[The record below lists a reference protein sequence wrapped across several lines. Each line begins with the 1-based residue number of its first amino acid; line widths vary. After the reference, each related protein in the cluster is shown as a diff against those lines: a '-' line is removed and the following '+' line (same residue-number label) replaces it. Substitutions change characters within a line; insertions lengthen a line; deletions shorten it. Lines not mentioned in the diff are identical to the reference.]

1 MAASTLPVPQAPRT
15 PSPIS
20 DDDHAHATNNAQPKG
35 LGLQGSPSITTD
47 YDYDIQQGISDS
59 PGKEPDSGRTIESAS
74 TMLSPTFSTTSAGAG
89 GLSPNGSLYTPITP
103 QTASTDGGF
112 PHTGLEPPAG
122 LDNGKN
128 PFNFT
133 PVQYVAGKPRPGAD
147 ALGKRRGHK
156 YRHSSIHASA
166 MNSIVQ
172 APMQRTPLSVPSS
185 LPIPTRNEAW
195 KSLTSHQTARLTWC
209 LAHFL
214 IAGFVQFSGAGSL
227 SMTALSRLILFDAAG
242 ATVCVIVDVMGNFE
256 VWKRSSI
263 KHPFGLERADV
274 LAGFG
279 MAVFI
284 SFMGLDILSHGIEHS
299 LENLGSH
306 VPHSSH
312 GHDRVGAGSV
322 DVASLLAIGSTL
334 VSAIGLKNHK
344 RIGKATNFSFI
355 AGWGKILGNPSHVLT
370 LSASTLLLV
379 LPLLSITTYTY
390 FDLGFSFIIAI
401 LMISL
406 GFRLGTSLA
415 SMLLMSYKPTRTKD
429 GSDPPSKTAVKDV
442 ISDISSDPG
451 VSALEEARFWQ
462 VHYGL
467 CMANLKLRYRGAA
480 GYGDEITRIR
490 QRVTS
495 LIRQRLGGK
504 WEVSMQMA
512 VEKD

>member
-1 MAASTLPVPQAPRT
+1 MAASTLPIPQPPRT
-15 PSPIS
+15 PSPLS
-20 DDDHAHATNNAQPKG
+20 DDNQSTNEQLHG
-35 LGLQGSPSITTD
+35 LGLAGGPSITTD

-74 TMLSPTFSTTSAGAG
+74 TMLSPTFSTTSAAS
-89 GLSPNGSLYTPITP
+89 GLSPSSSIYTPITP

-112 PHTGLEPPAG
+112 PQSSLEPPTGA
-122 LDNGKN
+122 DGKS

-133 PVQYVAGKPRPGAD
+133 PVQYVAGKPKSAAD

-166 MNSIVQ
+166 MTSIVQ
-172 APMQRTPLSVPSS
+172 PPPQRTPLSLPSS
-185 LPIPTRNEAW
+185 LPIPTRREAW
-195 KSLTSHQTARLTWC
+195 RSLTSHQTARLTWC
-209 LAHFL
+209 LVHFV

-242 ATVCVIVDVMGNFE
+242 VTVCVIVDVMGNFE

-306 VPHSSH
+306 VPHSAH

-344 RIGKATNFSFI
+344 RIGKATNFSLI

-370 LSASTLLLV
+370 LSASVLLLI
-379 LPLLSITTYTY
+379 LPLLSVTSYTY

-401 LMISL
+401 LMITL

-415 SMLLMSYKPTRTKD
+415 SMLLMSYKPTKTKENAT
-429 GSDPPSKTAVKDV
+429 PPSKTAVQDV
-442 ISDISSDPG
+442 IADISSDPS
-451 VSALEEARFWQ
+451 VSAVEEARFWQ

-467 CMANLKLRYRGAA
+467 CMANLKLRYHGGG
-480 GYGDEITRIR
+480 GYGDEMTRIR

-504 WEVSMQMA
+504 WEVSMQIA
-512 VEKD
+512 VESD

>member
-1 MAASTLPVPQAPRT
+1 M
-15 PSPIS
+15 
-20 DDDHAHATNNAQPKG
+20 G
-35 LGLQGSPSITTD
+35 LGLEGGPSITTD
-47 YDYDIQQGISDS
+47 YDYDIQKGISDS
-59 PGKEPDSGRTIESAS
+59 PSKEREPDSGRTIDSAN
-74 TMLSPTFSTTSAGAG
+74 TMLSPAFSTTSGAG
-89 GLSPNGSLYTPITP
+89 GLSPNSSLYTSITP

-112 PHTGLEPPAG
+112 PQSLEPPTAADG
-122 LDNGKN
+122 GKN

-133 PVQYVAGKPRPGAD
+133 PVQYVAGKPKTAAD

-172 APMQRTPLSVPSS
+172 SPPQRTPLSVPSS
-185 LPIPTRNEAW
+185 LPIPTRKEAW
-195 KSLTSHQTARLTWC
+195 RSLTPHQTARLSWC

-214 IAGFVQFSGAGSL
+214 IAGFVQFSGEGSL
-227 SMTALSRLILFDAAG
+227 AITALSRLILFDAAG
-242 ATVCVIVDVMGNFE
+242 ATVCVVVDVMGNFE

-299 LENLGSH
+299 LENLGTH

-322 DVASLLAIGSTL
+322 DIASLLAIGSTL

-370 LSASTLLLV
+370 LSASVLLLV
-379 LPLLSITTYTY
+379 LPMLSISTYTY

-415 SMLLMSYKPTRTKD
+415 SMLLMSYKPTPAKD
-429 GSDPPSKTAVKDV
+429 SSETTSKHAVRDV
-442 ISDISSDPG
+442 IADISSDPS
-451 VSALEEARFWQ
+451 VSAVEDARFWQ

-467 CMANLKLRYRGAA
+467 CMANLKLRYHNGG
-480 GYGDEITRIR
+480 GYGDEMSRIR

>member
-1 MAASTLPVPQAPRT
+1 MAASMLPIPQAPRT
-15 PSPIS
+15 PSPLS
-20 DDDHAHATNNAQPKG
+20 DDDRTSEQQPMG
-35 LGLQGSPSITTD
+35 LGLEGGPSIRTD
-47 YDYDIQQGISDS
+47 YDYDIQKGISDS

-74 TMLSPTFSTTSAGAG
+74 TMLSPVFSTTSAAG
-89 GLSPNGSLYTPITP
+89 GLSPNGSIYTPITP

-112 PHTGLEPPAG
+112 PQTLGSPAG
-122 LDNGKN
+122 TEVGKS

-133 PVQYVAGKPRPGAD
+133 PVQYVAGKPKPTAD

-156 YRHSSIHASA
+156 YRHSSIHTSA
-166 MNSIVQ
+166 MTSIVQ
-172 APMQRTPLSVPSS
+172 PPPQRTPLSVPSS
-185 LPIPTRNEAW
+185 LPIPTRKETW
-195 KSLTSHQTARLTWC
+195 RSLTPHQTARLSWC

-227 SMTALSRLILFDAAG
+227 SMTALSRLLLFDAAG

-256 VWKRSSI
+256 VWKRSSL

-312 GHDRVGAGSV
+312 EHDRVGAGSV

-344 RIGKATNFSFI
+344 RIGKATNFSLI

-370 LSASTLLLV
+370 LSASVLLLI
-379 LPLLSITTYTY
+379 LPMLSITTYTY

-401 LMISL
+401 LMITL

-415 SMLLMSYKPTRTKD
+415 SMLLMSYKPIPAKD
-429 GSDPPSKTAVKDV
+429 SGNVASKTAVRDV
-442 ISDISSDPG
+442 IADISSDPS
-451 VSALEEARFWQ
+451 VSAVEEARFWQ

-467 CMANLKLRYRGAA
+467 CMANLKLRYHNGSS
-480 GYGDEITRIR
+480 YGNEMTRIR
-490 QRVTS
+490 QRITC